1 MYFPE
6 TKGVE
11 SEYLYDHHQQQQQQ
25 QREKEESSETHC
37 REIASKAAGK
47 AKFLDAS
54 DQDTVSLSE
63 SRDCNNYN
71 DYSVQMLGSSLSVYQ
86 KLDTKTAACLGFV
99 NFSLHMKSEAVTNQ
113 PSTQVCAEPI
123 SSWSAG
129 ERWAMRVMADV
140 QHVLFWFVL
149 GFCSEWSSH
158 VLHDVL
164 SVHYSD
170 IKYLPRFDYSTKNQI
185 WSQCVVG
192 SKYPLQPV
200 HLLGV
205 PSFKTFSCS
214 MAAPVG
220 ISTGFRTNSHPLQR
234 LCSFATKN
242 SSAKSMYFRSCF
254 KFHSKYKL
262 RWYPNSE
269 SSTPESLRNPGTPE
283 ALDWLRSK
291 MI

>member
-1 MYFPE
+1 MIIRY
-6 TKGVE
+6 
-11 SEYLYDHHQQQQQQ
+11 
-25 QREKEESSETHC
+25 
-37 REIASKAAGK
+37 
-47 AKFLDAS
+47 
-54 DQDTVSLSE
+54 
-63 SRDCNNYN
+63 
-71 DYSVQMLGSSLSVYQ
+71 YSVQILGSSLSVYQ

-192 SKYPLQPV
+192 NKYPLQPV